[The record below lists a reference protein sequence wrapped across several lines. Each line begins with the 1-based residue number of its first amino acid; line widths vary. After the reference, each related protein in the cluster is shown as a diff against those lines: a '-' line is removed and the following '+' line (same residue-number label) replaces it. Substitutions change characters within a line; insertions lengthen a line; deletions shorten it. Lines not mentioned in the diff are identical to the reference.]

1 MNSTNQSQYIEK
13 MRQYFNEI
21 DTNHNGKI
29 EASELSVALNR
40 SSFHFSENVIKRMIA
55 IVDNQKNGCVTFE
68 EFAELTQYLE
78 NQRFSFAR
86 EDSDKNGKID
96 HIELGR
102 ALLDMGYNLK
112 ANQIK
117 HLLAVVDEDHNGT
130 IEFAEFIDL
139 SFYLRILEK
148 LFSKLA
154 QNGKLKVSDL
164 VALFTDAGLQCTSDT
179 LRTHIHERNHLTF
192 DDVLDIASALKSL

>member
-1 MNSTNQSQYIEK
+1 MNVQSVQHVEI
-13 MRQYFNEI
+13 MRQYFQEI

-29 EASELSVALNR
+29 EASELTAALNR
-40 SSFHFSENVIKRMIA
+40 SSFHFSEKVVKRMIA
-55 IVDNQKNGCVTFE
+55 LVDHENKGCVSFE
-68 EFAELTQYLE
+68 EFAELTLFLD
-78 NQRFSFAR
+78 NQRIAFAR
-86 EDSDKNGKID
+86 EDNDKNGKID

-102 ALLDMGYNLK
+102 ALIDMGFNLK
-112 ANQIK
+112 SNQIK

-139 SFYLRILEK
+139 SFYLRILDK

-164 VALFTDAGLQCTSDT
+164 IELYNNAGLICTSDSVKA
-179 LRTHIHERNHLTF
+179 LIHERNHLTF
-192 DDVLDIASALKSL
+192 DEVLDIASSLKSL